1 LNNLHLGGNIIK
13 SIQENTY
20 LFCPQEFQQ
29 WSDQMPVQVFRHLA
43 RQIELGHVSNNYV
56 FPTVMNIKT
65 NTVFQKSAY
74 AAQKKEV
81 NSIY

>member
-1 LNNLHLGGNIIK
+1 
-13 SIQENTY
+13 
-20 LFCPQEFQQ
+20 
-29 WSDQMPVQVFRHLA
+29 MPVQVFRHLA
-43 RQIELGHVSNNYV
+43 RQIELGHVSDNYV